1 MVGTVTG
8 KTAGGIR
15 ANSGQRPQQES
26 PNRGATCDGNLAS
39 LASLPVFRELG
50 STPRQPSEFEAKQ
63 SRTAE
68 IDRYT
73 TERLPEERIRH
84 RRSLSCI
91 HQGRRRFGIGSAI
104 KRFDEFGN

>member
-15 ANSGQRPQQES
+15 ANKSQRPQQDS
-26 PNRGATCDGNLAS
+26 PNRGSTRDGNLAS

-50 STPRQPSEFEAKQ
+50 STPRQPSKFQAKQ
-63 SRTAE
+63 SRAAE

-73 TERLPEERIRH
+73 TERLPEERSRH
-84 RRSLSCI
+84 SRFLSCI
-91 HQGRRRFGIGSAI
+91 HQGRRRSGVGSAI
-104 KRFDEFGN
+104 KPFDGFGI